1 MSAARHRL
9 RLPTSV
15 RATPQRE
22 AIVAAVAETAGAF
35 TVADIYDQARRVA
48 PKLGLATVYRT
59 IELLRREGQVRPL
72 AGEGRPAYLL
82 RPPGHHHHLVCLAC
96 GGVEETELCAAPPA
110 AELER
115 RYGFAAHGH
124 EVDFYG
130 TCRRCA

>member
-1 MSAARHRL
+1 MTAARHGL
-9 RLPTSV
+9 KLPTSV
-15 RATPQRE
+15 RTTPQRE
-22 AIVAAVAETAGAF
+22 AVVAAVGETAGAF
-35 TVADIYDQARRVA
+35 TVAEIYDRARRFA

-59 IELLRREGQVRPL
+59 IELLRRDGHVRPL
-72 AGEGRPAYLL
+72 VGEGRPAYV
-82 RPPGHHHHLVCLAC
+82 RCHPGHHHHLVCLAC

-110 AELER
+110 AELVR